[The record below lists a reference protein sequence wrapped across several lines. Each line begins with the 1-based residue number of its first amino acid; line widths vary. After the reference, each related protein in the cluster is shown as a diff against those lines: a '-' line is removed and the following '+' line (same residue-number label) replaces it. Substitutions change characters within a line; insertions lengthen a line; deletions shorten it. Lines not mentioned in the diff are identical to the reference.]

1 VVQKYINS
9 AANLHG
15 YLSGEQSL
23 LMRMLTTDVAIIGG
37 GAAGCYAALN
47 LDKRGIKP
55 LIICKG
61 LVGKS
66 GASLFAGNLVISGRL
81 LGNSEKQAGNTAEFL
96 IKYHNQFLIDQ
107 KWARRC
113 GEWIEQVY
121 YPELEELGLYF
132 RRDDAGDVVTSPGA
146 IRSVAANVQGN
157 SGVPFMDLRRKQ
169 VIRAGISRLEETVA
183 TALLRN
189 ADGGVGGVFCLNY
202 ITGEYM
208 VVQARAVVLATGY
221 SDRLHQRSTGT
232 REMSADGI
240 AMAWRAGATLVNMEM
255 QWWHTNDIADPPCWQ
270 RMQVYPNPMLGSDKS
285 ARMVNSVGEEF
296 FNQQQDDPL
305 AFGPYT
311 VQLKALAKQVHAG
324 KARYEGGYYA
334 GFDHCDATEIEAYTT
349 YGKTF
354 RQLGLQFPQQLVE
367 TAVTS
372 HYRQGGID
380 VDTATMRSS
389 VPGLYVAGGV
399 GGHSNGLIGLATY
412 DGKVVADGIAADF
425 DRLSNRPISGSE
437 CDAEAHRL
445 ERLRGTSGS
454 GITPA
459 KLKEKLRGLMWDKVG
474 VEKDAAGMRSALD
487 DIEQIRLE
495 LLPDMKV
502 ANQTKTAN
510 YEWLDAIDVINMTD
524 ACELTIHSSL
534 ERKESRGPFFRRDFS
549 VTDNKNWLVANVL
562 KKSGNGLRFERR
574 PYELPF
580 FQPEFETRDNLEVA
594 W

>member
-1 VVQKYINS
+1 MQV
-9 AANLHG
+9 
-15 YLSGEQSL
+15 
-23 LMRMLTTDVAIIGG
+23 LTTDVAIVGG

-47 LDKRGIKP
+47 LQKHGIKP
-55 LIICKG
+55 LVICKG
-61 LVGKS
+61 MVGKS

-81 LGNSEKQAGNTAEFL
+81 LGNSDVQARNTAEFL

-107 KWARRC
+107 KWAHRC
-113 GEWIEQVY
+113 GEWIEKVY

-132 RRDDAGDVVTSPGA
+132 RRDDAGNVVTSPGS

-169 VIRAGISRLEETVA
+169 IIRAKIPRLEETVV

-189 ADGGVGGVFCLNY
+189 ANGSIGGVFCLNY
-202 ITGEYM
+202 ITGEYIA
-208 VVQARAVVLATGY
+208 VQARAVVLATGY

-240 AMAWRAGATLVNMEM
+240 AMAWRVGATLVNMEM

-270 RMQVYPNPMLGSDKS
+270 RMQIYPNPMLGSQKS
-285 ARMVNSVGEEF
+285 ARMVNTLGEEF

-324 KARYEGGYYA
+324 KARYDGGYYA
-334 GFDHCDATEIEAYTT
+334 GFDHCDPVEVEAYTT

-380 VDTATMRSS
+380 VDTTTMRSS

-412 DGKVVADGIAADF
+412 DGKVVADGIAAEFGELKSSLLPDSEYEAEIRRL
-425 DRLSNRPISGSE
+425 DRLRSSP
-437 CDAEAHRL
+437 
-445 ERLRGTSGS
+445 GS
-454 GITPA
+454 GISPFQ
-459 KLKEKLRGLMWDKVG
+459 LKEKLRSVMWEKVG
-474 VEKDAAGMRSALD
+474 VEKDAAGLRSALV

-495 LLPDMKV
+495 LLPDMKI
-502 ANQTKTAN
+502 ANQTKIAN
-510 YEWLDAIDVINMTD
+510 FEWLDAIDVINMVD
-524 ACELTIHSSL
+524 ACELIIHSSL
-534 ERKESRGPFFRRDFS
+534 ERKESRGPFFRGDFPA
-549 VTDNKNWLVANVL
+549 TDNKNWLVANVL
-562 KKSGNGLRFERR
+562 KKSGNGLRFEQR
-574 PYELPF
+574 PYDLPF
-580 FQPEFETRDNLEVA
+580 FVPGFETKDNLEVA

>member
-1 VVQKYINS
+1 MQV
-9 AANLHG
+9 
-15 YLSGEQSL
+15 
-23 LMRMLTTDVAIIGG
+23 LTTDVAIVGG

-47 LDKRGIKP
+47 LQKHGIKP
-55 LIICKG
+55 LVICKG

-66 GASLFAGNLVISGRL
+66 GASLFAGNLVISGRS
-81 LGNSEKQAGNTAEFL
+81 LGNSDVQARHPAEFL

-107 KWARRC
+107 NWARRC

-132 RRDDAGDVVTSPGA
+132 RRDDVGNVVTSPGS

-169 VIRAGISRLEETVA
+169 IIRAEIPRLEETTV

-189 ADGGVGGVFCLNY
+189 ANGSVGGVFCLNY
-202 ITGEYM
+202 ITGEYI

-240 AMAWRAGATLVNMEM
+240 SMAWRVGATLVHMEM

-270 RMQVYPNPMLGSDKS
+270 RMQIYPNPMHGSQKS
-285 ARMVNSVGEEF
+285 ARMVNTLGEEF

-324 KARYEGGYYA
+324 KARYDGGYYA
-334 GFDHCDATEIEAYTT
+334 GFDHCDPVEVEAYTT

-389 VPGLYVAGGV
+389 VHGLYVAGGV

-412 DGKVVADGIAADF
+412 DGKVVADGIAAEFGELKSSLLPDSEYEAEIRRL
-425 DRLSNRPISGSE
+425 DRLRSSPGSVIS
-437 CDAEAHRL
+437 
-445 ERLRGTSGS
+445 
-454 GITPA
+454 PVQ
-459 KLKEKLRGLMWDKVG
+459 LKEKLRIVMWEKVG
-474 VEKDAAGMRSALD
+474 VEKDAAGLRSALV

-495 LLPDMKV
+495 LLPDMKI

-510 YEWLDAIDVINMTD
+510 FEWLDAIDVVNMVD
-524 ACELTIHSSL
+524 ACELIIHSSL
-534 ERKESRGPFFRRDFS
+534 ERKESRGPFFRGDFPA
-549 VTDNKNWLVANVL
+549 TDNKNWLVANVL
-562 KKSGNGLRFERR
+562 KKSGNGLRFEQR
-574 PYELPF
+574 PYDLPF
-580 FQPEFETRDNLEVA
+580 FVPGFETKDNLEVA

>member
-1 VVQKYINS
+1 MQI
-9 AANLHG
+9 
-15 YLSGEQSL
+15 
-23 LMRMLTTDVAIIGG
+23 LTTDVAIIGG

-47 LDKRGIKP
+47 LQKLKIKP

-81 LGNSEKQAGNTAEFL
+81 LGNSEAQARNTAEFL

-107 KWARRC
+107 NWARRC
-113 GEWIEQVY
+113 GAWIEQVY

-132 RRDDAGDVVTSPGA
+132 RRDDAGNVVTSPGA

-169 VIRAGISRLEETVA
+169 IIRAGIPQLEETAA

-189 ADGGVGGVFCLNY
+189 DDGSIGGVFCLNI
-202 ITGEYM
+202 ITGETI
-208 VVQARAVVLATGY
+208 VVAAGY

-270 RMQVYPNPMLGSDKS
+270 RMQVYPNPMLGSEKS

-296 FNQQQDDPL
+296 FNQQNDDPL

-324 KARYEGGYYA
+324 NARYDGGYYA
-334 GFDHCDATEIEAYTT
+334 GFDHCDAAEVEAYTT

-354 RQLGLQFPQQLVE
+354 RQLGLKFPDQLVE

-389 VPGLYVAGGV
+389 IPGLYVAGGV

-412 DGKVVADGIAADF
+412 DGKVVAEGIVADF
-425 DRLSNRPISGSE
+425 EGLRNRPVSVSEWDAETCRLDQLRNASGS
-437 CDAEAHRL
+437 RI
-445 ERLRGTSGS
+445 S
-454 GITPA
+454 PA
-459 KLKEKLRGLMWDKVG
+459 KLKEMLRNLMWEKVG
-474 VEKDAAGMRSALD
+474 VEKDAAGMRSALG

-495 LLPDMKV
+495 LLPEMKI
-502 ANQTKTAN
+502 ANQTRAVN
-510 YEWLDAIDVINMTD
+510 YEWLDAIDVVNMVD
-524 ACELTIHSSL
+524 ACELIVHSSL
-534 ERKESRGPFFRRDFS
+534 ERKESRGPFFRRDFPA
-549 VTDNKNWLVANVL
+549 TDNKNWLVANVL
-562 KKSGNGLRFERR
+562 KKSGNGLRFEQR

-580 FQPEFETRDNLEVA
+580 FVPGFEIRDNLEVA